1 MSKNSRR
8 AALISLTGLL
18 ALAPAFAQNQ
28 GTTSGSNT
36 TGSQSG
42 SGTSGSTGS
51 QSGQSGMSGSKSG
64 SGSSSNRL
72 SMGDDKFVRDAA
84 ESSLAEI
91 ELGQMAAQKASSAEV
106 KTFGQRMVADHTQ
119 ANSQLAPIAS
129 QKGVTLPTQPSAMH
143 RAAANRLSKLSG
155 ADFDRAFMDQMV
167 MDHQKVV
174 AEFQR
179 VSTGAKD
186 SDVKSFASAN
196 LPAMQEHLQMA
207 QDLDARVG
215 GKRGDSSTS
224 GSRSG
229 STRH

>member
-8 AALISLTGLL
+8 FALISLTGLL

-36 TGSQSG
+36 TGSSSGSQSG
-42 SGTSGSTGS
+42 SGASGS
-51 QSGQSGMSGSKSG
+51 QSGMSGSQSGMSG
-64 SGSSSNRL
+64 SGSSASRL
-72 SMGDDKFVRDAA
+72 SMGDDKFVRDAT

-91 ELGQMAAQKASSAEV
+91 ELGQLAQQKASSADV
-106 KTFGQRMVADHTQ
+106 KAFGQRMVADHTQ

-129 QKGVTLPTQPSAMH
+129 QKGVNLPTQPSAMH
-143 RAAANRLSKLSG
+143 RAAANKLSKLSG

-179 VSTGAKD
+179 VAKGAKD
-186 SDVKSFASAN
+186 PDVKSFASAN
-196 LPAMQEHLQMA
+196 LPEMQEHLQMA
-207 QDLDARVG
+207 QQLDARVG
-215 GKRGDSSTS
+215 GKRGGSSTDSQS
-224 GSRSG
+224 GMS
-229 STRH
+229 HH